1 MRRSLGF
8 GEPVAARSTLTSQAT
23 HIDHADTF
31 SLLAE
36 LALALA
42 GFTGVAGAFGGRDR
56 SYSSGDLIRIESI
69 FLSAG
74 SVLLGTL
81 CALTLCGAGFSDAAA
96 YEWSSLVAAS
106 MLSPFFY
113 RLTPRAIKL
122 ARDTAA
128 TTCSPELCA
137 LPVTKGR
144 AMAIGGEVCDC
155 ATRETPLHSTFSWP
169 IAKAERDLR

>member
-1 MRRSLGF
+1 
-8 GEPVAARSTLTSQAT
+8 
-23 HIDHADTF
+23 
-31 SLLAE
+31 LLAE

-56 SYSSGDLIRIESI
+56 SYSSGDLIRMESI

-81 CALTLCGAGFSDAAA
+81 CALTLCGAGFSDAVA

-106 MLSPFFY
+106 MLSPFFF

-122 ARDTAA
+122 AADTAA
-128 TTCSPELCA
+128 TTSSSVVA
-137 LPVTKGR
+137 LGSVQTLASVSILVGNFI
-144 AMAIGGEVCDC
+144 AWGA
-155 ATRETPLHSTFSWP
+155 AWPLLTASTLQ
-169 IAKAERDLR
+169 IAWGLFLFARIMTHRN